1 MTSKW
6 EKHTGIIEFKVGDDT
21 FKMMPSVGDW
31 VKLQKLYGNMDPN
44 NLTLDIKEDEMNEL
58 ITLIVEAMARAE
70 GQENIEAI
78 KKFVAA
84 NFMTCM
90 EAFTNMISQD
100 NSMKKIIEDQRE
112 KMKNGS
118 KPGQTQE

>member
-6 EKHTGIIEFKVGDDT
+6 EKHTGIIEFKVGEDT

-31 VKLQKLYGNMDPN
+31 VKLQKLYGSMKPDQ
-44 NLTLDIKEDEMNEL
+44 LSLDIKEDEMNEL
-58 ITLIVEAMARAE
+58 ITMVVDAMARAE
-70 GQENIEAI
+70 GMENIESI

-90 EAFTNMISQD
+90 EAFTNMIAQD
-100 NSMKKIIEDQRE
+100 NSMKKVIDEQRAR
-112 KMKNGS
+112 MQNGS
-118 KPGQTQE
+118 KPGQA